1 MLKNKISMLSTSSF
15 RYSGRPIHED
25 NQAVSKVF
33 QERIGMLPG
42 MSLNRIRNRDLMD
55 MLRKRYSAEK
65 DKIHDTPSR
74 KAGRVKS
81 RKKSNVSV
89 LINLL
94 FTDCFNKLII
104 NQFGNGN
111 S

>member
-1 MLKNKISMLSTSSF
+1 MLKNKISMLPTSSF

-42 MSLNRIRNRDLMD
+42 MSLNRIRNRDLTD

-89 LINLL
+89 LIYLL
-94 FTDCFNKLII
+94 CMDCFNKLI
-104 NQFGNGN
+104 NQ
-111 S
+111 SVWQW

>member
-1 MLKNKISMLSTSSF
+1 MLKNKISIIPTSIF
-15 RYSGRPIHED
+15 RYEQED

-42 MSLNRIRNRDLMD
+42 MSLNRVRNRDLTD

-65 DKIHDTPSR
+65 DKIYHAPSG

-89 LINLL
+89 LIYLL
-94 FTDCFNKLII
+94 CMDCFNKLI
-104 NQFGNGN
+104 NQ
-111 S
+111 SVWQR